1 MEMIF
6 ENMKKHRKIL
16 FDKDHP
22 FLTPLALG
30 LAQANRR
37 AVVLW
42 ALDLAQEAVEQL
54 RAQLPHE
61 TRPAQAL
68 AQARRW
74 AAGEI
79 RMPEAQAAILDC
91 HRAAKT
97 LSDPAQ
103 AALCHAV
110 GQACATVHTPGH
122 ALGFPVYELTAI
134 VLQAGAQ
141 ACREPVLS
149 RCAQY
154 QDRLLGWMD
163 AEGQI
168 NGPWAAFLKRDCR

>member
-1 MEMIF
+1 MEIIYK
-6 ENMKKHRKIL
+6 NMKKHRKIL

-30 LAQANRR
+30 L
-37 AVVLW
+37 V
-42 ALDLAQEAVEQL
+42 
-54 RAQLPHE
+54 
-61 TRPAQAL
+61 
-68 AQARRW
+68 
-74 AAGEI
+74 
-79 RMPEAQAAILDC
+79 QAAILDC

-122 ALGFPVYELTAI
+122 ALGFPVHELTAI
-134 VLQAGAQ
+134 VLQVGAQ